1 MSTLSRAT
9 IAQLAEHLENA
20 ELQAFDVTKIT
31 DDYPEMDW
39 EDAYDIQWE
48 IRSRKQARGIK
59 VVGLKM
65 GLTSYEKMKQ
75 MGVDHLIWGVI
86 TDTMQ
91 LEEGASVDLSR
102 FIHPRIEPEVA
113 FITRKEIS
121 SALNL
126 AEAMDA
132 IAGVCPAME
141 IIDSRYQAFKF
152 TLEDVVADNTSSA
165 GFVLGAM
172 RPVNTDIS
180 NCGVN
185 MKENGRLVQAGS
197 TAAILGDPLRCLV
210 QVSQLLAEK
219 GQVLPAGS
227 IIMAGAATAAQAMQ
241 KNALYETTILGLGT
255 VSVRSQ
261 P

>member
-1 MSTLSRAT
+1 MNLND
-9 IAQLAEHLENA
+9 IAKRLDECVISQQTTASLRTEHPFD
-20 ELQAFDVTKIT
+20 LQA
-31 DDYPEMDW
+31 
-39 EDAYDIQWE
+39 AYQIQE
-48 IRSRKQARGIK
+48 LGVALREARGEK
-59 VVGLKM
+59 RVGVKL
-65 GLTSYEKMKQ
+65 GFTSREKMKQ

-121 SALNL
+121 RALNL
-126 AEAMDA
+126 AEAIDA
-132 IAGVCPAME
+132 IAGVCPAIE

-172 RPVNTDIS
+172 QPVNTDIS

-197 TAAILGDPLRCLV
+197 TAAILGDPLRSLV

-241 KNALYETTILGLGT
+241 KNALYETHILGLGT

>member
-1 MSTLSRAT
+1 MNLNDIAKRLDDCVLNKQSTASLRT
-9 IAQLAEHLENA
+9 DTPFD
-20 ELQAFDVTKIT
+20 LQA
-31 DDYPEMDW
+31 
-39 EDAYDIQWE
+39 AYAIQE
-48 IRSRKQARGIK
+48 LGVALREARGEQR
-59 VVGLKM
+59 VGVKL
-65 GLTSYEKMKQ
+65 GFTSREKMKQ

-86 TDTMQ
+86 TDAMQ
-91 LEEGASVDLSR
+91 LEEGGAVDLER

-113 FITRKEIS
+113 FITRKPIDR
-121 SALNL
+121 AMNL
-126 AEAMDA
+126 AEALDA
-132 IAGVCPAME
+132 IEGVCPAME

-172 RPVNTDIS
+172 RPVSTDIS

-185 MKENGRLVQAGS
+185 MTENGRLVQAGS

-241 KNALYETTILGLGT
+241 KDTVYETTILGLGT
-255 VSVRSQ
+255 VSVRSLA
-261 P
+261 